1 MLHVLMVLQWWSFVL
16 RRQKGLMDMGRMVNA
31 LRTSGSDALRG
42 ARRSVFEKI
51 AKAVWAKS
59 AGADKVSPF
68 GTFVEFDSTEKP
80 FLEVCTP
87 YHKAMKE
94 ALGVMRKDA
103 GAENGGFTKEQ
114 LDDLPALAMLMHTSA
129 SEFETYV
136 SKKPN
141 SAGEDKTLKTLSVEL
156 PVRWKYQL
164 QHLAPFY
171 PCLVF
176 RGVRQ
181 AARAHLTAIGAVLS
195 SGRDGRTIH
204 EWKYWDDG
212 LESVYE
218 QQAQPLPV
226 TVDMIDVDLETFL
239 ETAALRRT
247 FSEEIS
253 TIVKTVLSS
262 KVALFDALEDSGEG
276 RSSKKKP
283 VLSQEVYSSLE
294 YFVEVSAPC
303 AATLCAEY

>member
-1 MLHVLMVLQWWSFVL
+1 
-16 RRQKGLMDMGRMVNA
+16 MVNA
-31 LRTSGSDALRG
+31 LRTPGSDALRG

-80 FLEVCTP
+80 FLAICTP

-94 ALGVMRKDA
+94 ALAVMRKDA
-103 GAENGGFTKEQ
+103 GAENGGFTQAQ
-114 LDDLPALAMLMHTSA
+114 LEDLPALAMLVHTSA
-129 SEFETYV
+129 SEFATYV

-141 SAGEDKTLKTLSVEL
+141 SAGEDKTLKTLSVEV

-164 QHLAPFY
+164 HHLAPFY
-171 PCLVF
+171 PCLVV
-176 RGVRQ
+176 RGLRK
-181 AARAHLTAIGAVLS
+181 AAAAHLTAIGAVLS
-195 SGRDGRTIH
+195 SGRDGRPIRQ
-204 EWKYWDDG
+204 WQYWDDG
-212 LESVYE
+212 LESVYKQE
-218 QQAQPLPV
+218 AQPLPV
-226 TVDMIDVDLETFL
+226 PVDMIDVDLDTFL

-262 KVALFDALEDSGEG
+262 KVALYDALEDSGEG

-283 VLSQEVYSSLE
+283 VLSRDVYTSLE
-294 YFVEVSAPC
+294 YFVEVSAAC
-303 AATLCAEY
+303 AATWSVLY